1 MYTHTDPQ
9 LLFMSA
15 WSQSWSHFSLLLPP
29 QNIFYIAPCL
39 PEDVNNL
46 WLISNILS
54 SKCDFYVFMIFDK
67 CSHIFLPNSDNMLFW
82 DANCGQ
88 SIHFAPQNHWVGFVE
103 NFLIKSCFFI
113 IQWFSQFWCMSKL
126 FRMWGATVMRLAL
139 CVYLYLGHD
148 CLHLY
153 EEKVDLSKTVFIQL
167 PYTTWVVNKHLYETW
182 WSGLT
187 PAWYSENISVIAIY

>member
-1 MYTHTDPQ
+1 MWFLCIYDFWQMQPYIFAKFGQHAVLRCKLWTINSFCTPKS
-9 LLFMSA
+9 L
-15 WSQSWSHFSLLLPP
+15 SWF
-29 QNIFYIAPCL
+29 
-39 PEDVNNL
+39 
-46 WLISNILS
+46 
-54 SKCDFYVFMIFDK
+54 
-67 CSHIFLPNSDNMLFW
+67 
-82 DANCGQ
+82 
-88 SIHFAPQNHWVGFVE
+88 FVE